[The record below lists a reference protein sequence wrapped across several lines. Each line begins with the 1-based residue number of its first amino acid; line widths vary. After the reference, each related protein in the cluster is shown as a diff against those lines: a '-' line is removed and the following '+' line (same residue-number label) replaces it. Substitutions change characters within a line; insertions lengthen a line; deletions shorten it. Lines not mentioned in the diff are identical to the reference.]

1 MLDDLVFRP
10 FRVADFGALITW
22 APSPDELLQW
32 AGPNFSFPLD
42 EQQLTDYAA
51 TAGDRCRIVSG
62 AISKTDA
69 VVAHAELNILP
80 EHNLGQVRRVAVA
93 PEMRGRGIGLALVRW
108 LTGLAFDELG
118 LHRLELV
125 VFSFN
130 HSARRCY
137 KRAGFEQEGYA
148 HDARKASD
156 GYWDL
161 VYMALL
167 DSWYREDR

>member
-1 MLDDLVFRP
+1 MGE
-10 FRVADFGALITW
+10 AD
-22 APSPDELLQW
+22 S
-32 AGPNFSFPLD
+32 
-42 EQQLTDYAA
+42 
-51 TAGDRCRIVSG
+51 
-62 AISKTDA
+62 
-69 VVAHAELNILP
+69 VVAHAELKILP
-80 EHNLGQVRRVAVA
+80 EHDLGQVRRVAVA

-108 LTGLAFDELG
+108 LVGLAFDELE

-137 KRAGFEQEGYA
+137 EHAGFKQDGYA

-161 VYMALL
+161 IYMALL
-167 DSWYREDR
+167 ESWYREGDV